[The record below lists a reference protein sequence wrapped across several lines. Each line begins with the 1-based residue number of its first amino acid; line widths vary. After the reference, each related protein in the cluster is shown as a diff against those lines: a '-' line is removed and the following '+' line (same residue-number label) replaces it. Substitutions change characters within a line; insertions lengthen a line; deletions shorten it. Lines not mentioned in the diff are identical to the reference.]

1 MERHQNKLNGENTN
15 TPRAKVVSMSFAYRA
30 AA

>member
-1 MERHQNKLNGENTN
+1 MERHQNKLNGEIDFA
-15 TPRAKVVSMSFAYRA
+15 PRAKVVSMGFAYRA

>member
-1 MERHQNKLNGENTN
+1 MERHQNKLNGEIDFA
-15 TPRAKVVSMSFAYRA
+15 PRAKVVSFAYRA